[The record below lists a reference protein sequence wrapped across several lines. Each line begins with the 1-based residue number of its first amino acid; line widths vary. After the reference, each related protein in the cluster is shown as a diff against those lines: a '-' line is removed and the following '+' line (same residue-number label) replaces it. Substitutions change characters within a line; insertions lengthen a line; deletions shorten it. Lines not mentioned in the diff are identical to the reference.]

1 MQLHSLG
8 DDGSQTNRMS
18 STPLLLRSMHFV
30 PGPNE
35 RMLSKAL
42 DSDADALILDL
53 EDAVPANQKGNA
65 RKVISSWLQDRPFK
79 SKATFVR
86 INPFASPWGKDD
98 LLACLRAPPTGFLV
112 PKVETATELEVLD
125 KVIRETESADQDGVC
140 NVGFVPINTETA
152 RAALLLPQ
160 LTNAPRLTAMTWGAE
175 DLMSNIGASRNRDE
189 HGNYFSLYE
198 SCRNQTLLAATVAG
212 VPAIDTVFTDLNDLE
227 GLKQE
232 CRYAADLGFLGKLT
246 IHPAQ
251 IDIVNA
257 AFTPSIELVAE
268 CNRLVEA
275 FTEAKKQGL
284 NAIRFEGR
292 MVDEPHLR
300 QAERMIERARL
311 VSSRERKN
319 N

>member
-1 MQLHSLG
+1 
-8 DDGSQTNRMS
+8 MS

-35 RMLSKAL
+35 RMLTKAL

-53 EDAVPANQKGNA
+53 EDAVPASQKDDA
-65 RKVISSWLQDRPFK
+65 RDVISGWLRDK
-79 SKATFVR
+79 SLESKATFVR
-86 INPFASPWGKDD
+86 INPLASAWGEDD

-112 PKVETATELEVLD
+112 PKVETASELEVLD
-125 KVIRETESADQDGVC
+125 KLIRESEPIAQDGVC

-152 RAALLLPQ
+152 RAALRLPQ
-160 LTNAPRLTAMTWGAE
+160 LTSAPRLTAMTWGAE

-198 SCRNQTLLAATVAG
+198 TCRNQTLLAATAAG
-212 VPAIDTVFTDLNDLE
+212 VPAIDTVFTDLNDIE
-227 GLKQE
+227 GLKRE

-257 AFTPSIELVAE
+257 AFTPSLELVAE

-275 FTEAKKQGL
+275 FAEAKKQGM
-284 NAIRFEGR
+284 NALRFEGR

-300 QAERMIERARL
+300 QAERVIERARL
-311 VSSRERKN
+311 IRRRARLQN
-319 N
+319 